1 MKDGEIVAYYNK
13 VNNLKQVAR
22 NVVVTVLNRVKFL
35 KERVSLSKKVEMLIE
50 KRKEEDH
57 RLRNKKRK

>member
-1 MKDGEIVAYYNK
+1 VAYYNK
-13 VNNLKQVAR
+13 VNNLKQIAK